1 MISDIDQSVRILLSP
16 ERILQVRQMIPYIL
30 TDDENGT
37 NRSTIAQN
45 ISKFNQRRFPNI
57 ITNDETWVYYLE
69 PVRNIG
75 NKILQTKQVVAKRT
89 IRTRVFIVYSSH
101 VMV

>member
-1 MISDIDQSVRILLSP
+1 MIPDIDQSVHILLSP

-45 ISKFNQRRFPNI
+45 ISKFNQRRFP
-57 ITNDETWVYYLE
+57 
-69 PVRNIG
+69 
-75 NKILQTKQVVAKRT
+75 
-89 IRTRVFIVYSSH
+89 
-101 VMV
+101 